1 MDEPLKLIAHKMQ
14 MNKGIKKSI
23 DKYSKQESI
32 IIKVLDIINQQ
43 EGKELFEQKDM
54 EIEDQYE
61 EVKKAWEIKRQK
73 YETYR
78 RLKENFH
85 DIDYFAENADF

>member
-32 IIKVLDIINQQ
+32 IIKVLDIINQ
-43 EGKELFEQKDM
+43 
-54 EIEDQYE
+54 
-61 EVKKAWEIKRQK
+61 
-73 YETYR
+73 
-78 RLKENFH
+78 
-85 DIDYFAENADF
+85 